1 MLFERFELDFYEACE
16 KFELFKESDIKI
28 TPMNIQEAGI
38 EVKCAMMS
46 KLFLECGF
54 VKPNDGNNE

>member
-1 MLFERFELDFYEACE
+1 MLFERFELDFFEACE
-16 KFELFKESDIKI
+16 KFELFKESDMKI
-28 TPMNIQEAGI
+28 HPMNIHEAGI
-38 EVKCAMMS
+38 ESTCAMMS

>member
-16 KFELFKESDIKI
+16 KFELFKEFDIKI

-38 EVKCAMMS
+38 EVKCATMS

-54 VKPNDGNNE
+54 VKPNDGATE